1 MSQKAF
7 GAENINDVMK
17 VRMRAVMGAGG
28 GGESGGCCCYRT
40 PPEALVELCCAPQ
53 GGSPADVEPSS

>member
-28 GGESGGCCCYRT
+28 GGESGGVAVTEHLLKLLLNFVMCLRVG
-40 PPEALVELCCAPQ
+40 AQ
-53 GGSPADVEPSS
+53 QM